1 MVAMSRWFRT
11 PVFLIVASVS
21 LIGCNVN
28 TQIGNP
34 DNGGSS
40 NTSGADGSGSA
51 QTPQPNNDALP
62 DFSLTD
68 ANANSARYQEA
79 VSPREYLGQ
88 ISAWYFG
95 HST

>member
-1 MVAMSRWFRT
+1 MAMSRWFRT
-11 PVFLIVASVS
+11 PVFLIVASGS

-28 TQIGNP
+28 TQISDPG
-34 DNGGSS
+34 NGGSS
-40 NTSGADGSGSA
+40 DSSGADGSGPA
-51 QTPQPNNDALP
+51 ETPQPNHDALP

-68 ANANSARYQEA
+68 VNPNSARYQEA

-95 HST
+95 RST